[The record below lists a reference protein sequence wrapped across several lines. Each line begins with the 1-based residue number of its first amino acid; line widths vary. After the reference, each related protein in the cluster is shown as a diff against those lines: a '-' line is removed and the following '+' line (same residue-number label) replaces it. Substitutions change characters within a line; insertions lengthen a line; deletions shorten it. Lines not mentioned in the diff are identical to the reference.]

1 MWQLRSRTV
10 LNFYRHAHT
19 PSVNTAA
26 LGFTDSLRQNAP
38 HFYQGER
45 QMKGTVHYE
54 TRDDIALLTIDNPPV
69 NPLSSGVRQGLDDG
83 INAALSDD
91 NIKAIVL
98 TGAGRAF
105 IAGADIS
112 EFGGKAEG
120 PSLHD
125 CLNTMD
131 ASSKPIVAAINGTAF
146 GGGLEVALCCHY
158 RVIAPSAPVGLP
170 EVKLGLLPGAGG
182 TQRLPRLIG
191 AAKALDFMIS
201 GDPIPGPQ
209 AKALGI
215 VDEVVEGDIVDGAIA
230 YARDLIANGS
240 PIRRI
245 RDEETVVAADRG
257 NDDLFD
263 NARKNAARKMRKRFA
278 PEMIVQCVEA
288 AVNLGDFDAGIKV
301 EQECFGK
308 CLKHPQ
314 RESLIHMF
322 FAEREVAKIPDVPRD
337 TATQEITSAAVIGCG
352 TMGGGIAMCFLN
364 VGIPVTSLEMNQ
376 EALDRGIGVIK
387 RNYDIQVQRGRMTA
401 EQVDQRMALLTG
413 TTDFADLGQADVII
427 EAIYENIDVK
437 VETFGKMDAVAKP
450 GAILAS
456 NTSALDIDKMAE
468 ATKRPDSVIGL
479 HFFSPANVM
488 RLLEIVRGA
497 KTSNET
503 IASSMK
509 LGRTL
514 NKIAVLSGNAPGFIG
529 NRMLGGYT
537 RQAGEIILQGATP
550 YQVDNALLQ
559 FGMPMG
565 PFQMNDLVGLDLGWR
580 ARKLSGMKP
589 EDVPIT
595 ARVADKL
602 CEMDRYGQKTSRGF
616 YIYPEGSRAGQPD
629 PEVVSIVEETSAE
642 LGIARRE
649 IDDDEVLKRCLYPLI
664 NEGARILEDGIAIRP
679 CDIDIVYINGYGF
692 PEVTGGP
699 MFWADQQGLD
709 NILADIKRFG
719 EEYGGP
725 NWEPA
730 PLLERLVAEG
740 KTLASLQG

>member
-1 MWQLRSRTV
+1 
-10 LNFYRHAHT
+10 
-19 PSVNTAA
+19 
-26 LGFTDSLRQNAP
+26 
-38 HFYQGER
+38 
-45 QMKGTVHYE
+45 MKGTVHYE
-54 TRDDIALLTIDNPPV
+54 LRGDIALMTIDNPPV
-69 NPLSSGVRQGLDDG
+69 NPLSSGVRQGLSDG
-83 INAALSDD
+83 VNAALADD
-91 NIKAIVL
+91 NVKAIIL

-125 CLNTMD
+125 CLTTMENS
-131 ASSKPIVAAINGTAF
+131 AKPIIAAINGTAF

-158 RVIAPSAPVGLP
+158 RVIAASAPVGLP

-191 AAKALDFMIS
+191 AQKALDFILS
-201 GDPIPGPQ
+201 GDPIPGPMATQ
-209 AKALGI
+209 MGIADALADGDVIESAMAFAADIIAK
-215 VDEVVEGDIVDGAIA
+215 
-230 YARDLIANGS
+230 GS
-240 PIRRI
+240 PVRRI
-245 RDEETVVAADRG
+245 RDEEDIVAKDRG
-257 NDDLFD
+257 NAEMFD
-263 NARKNAARKMRKRFA
+263 AARKNAARKMRKRFA
-278 PEMIVQCVEA
+278 PEMIVQCIEA
-288 AVNLGDFDAGIKV
+288 AVNLGDFDAGLAV
-301 EQECFGK
+301 EQECFAK

-322 FAEREVAKIPDVPRD
+322 FSEREVSKIPDVPKD
-337 TATQEITSAAVIGCG
+337 TATQKIDTAAVIGCG
-352 TMGGGIAMCFLN
+352 TMGGGITMSFLN
-364 VGIPVTSLEMNQ
+364 VGIPVTTLEMNQ

-401 EQVDQRMALLTG
+401 EEVDKRMSLLTG
-413 TTDFADLGQADVII
+413 TTNFEDLGSADLIL

-437 VETFGKMDAVAKP
+437 VDTFKKMDAIAKP

-468 ATKRPDSVIGL
+468 ATSRPESVIGL
-479 HFFSPANVM
+479 HFFSPANIM
-488 RLLEIVRGA
+488 KLLEIVRGG
-497 KTSNET
+497 KTSKEV

-509 LGRTL
+509 LGRQL

-529 NRMLGGYT
+529 NRMLAGYT

-602 CEMDRYGQKTSRGF
+602 CEMDRYGQKNNRGY
-616 YIYPEGSRAGQPD
+616 YIYPEGSRAGQAD
-629 PEVVSIVEETSAE
+629 PEVVALVEETSAE
-642 LGIARRE
+642 LGIERRSIE
-649 IDDDEVLKRCLYPLI
+649 DEEVLKRCLYPLI

-699 MFWADQQGLD
+699 MFWADQIGLE
-709 NILADIKRFG
+709 NILADIKGFQK
-719 EEYGGP
+719 EYGGTI
-725 NWEPA
+725 WEPA

-740 KTLASLQG
+740 KTFASLQG

>member
-1 MWQLRSRTV
+1 
-10 LNFYRHAHT
+10 
-19 PSVNTAA
+19 
-26 LGFTDSLRQNAP
+26 
-38 HFYQGER
+38 
-45 QMKGTVHYE
+45 MKGTVHYE
-54 TRDDIALLTIDNPPV
+54 TRGNIALMTVDNPPV
-69 NPLSSGVRQGLDDG
+69 NPLSSGVRQGLADG
-83 INAALSDD
+83 INKALADDAIAAV
-91 NIKAIVL
+91 VL

-120 PSLHD
+120 PNLHD

-131 ASSKPIVAAINGTAF
+131 ASTKPIIAAINGTAF

-158 RVIAPSAPVGLP
+158 RVIAPKAPVGLP

-191 AAKALDFMIS
+191 AEKALNFMIT
-201 GDPIPGPQ
+201 GDPIPGPAAQ
-209 AKALGI
+209 ALGI
-215 VDEVVEGDIVDGAIA
+215 ADAVADGDVVTSAIA
-230 YARDLIANGS
+230 FAEDIIAKGS

-245 RDEETVVAADRG
+245 RDEESIVAADRG
-257 NDDLFD
+257 NAELFD
-263 NARKNAARKMRKRFA
+263 NARKTAARKMRKRFA

-288 AVNLGDFDAGIKV
+288 AVNLGDFDAGMQV
-301 EQECFGK
+301 EAECFGK

-322 FAEREVAKIPDVPRD
+322 FSEREVAKIPDVPKD
-337 TATQEITSAAVIGCG
+337 TPTQDIQSAAVIGCG
-352 TMGGGIAMCFLN
+352 TMGGGIAMNFLN

-376 EALDRGIGVIK
+376 EALDRGFGVIK

-401 EQVDQRMALLTG
+401 EQVDQRMGLLTG
-413 TTDFADLGQADVII
+413 TTSYDDLANADVIV

-437 VETFGKMDAVAKP
+437 VETFEKIEAVAKP

-456 NTSALDIDKMAE
+456 NTSGLDIDRMAA
-468 ATKRPDSVIGL
+468 ATSRPESVIGL

-488 RLLEIVRGA
+488 RLLEVVRGE

-514 NKIAVLSGNAPGFIG
+514 NKVAVLSGNAPGFIG
-529 NRMLGGYT
+529 NRMLAGYT

-550 YQVDNALLQ
+550 YQVDNVMLQ

-580 ARKLSGMKP
+580 ARKLGGMKP

-602 CEMDRYGQKTSRGF
+602 CEMERFGQKTNRGF

-629 PEVVSIVEETSAE
+629 PEVVQMVEATSAE
-642 LGIARRE
+642 LGIDRRP
-649 IDDDEVLKRCLYPLI
+649 IDDDEVLKRCLYPMI
-664 NEGARILEDGIAIRP
+664 NEGARILEDGIAIRA

-709 NILADIKRFG
+709 NILADIKKFQA
-719 EEYGGP
+719 EYGGP
-725 NWEPA
+725 AWEPA
-730 PLLERLVAEG
+730 PLLEKLVAEG
-740 KTLASLQG
+740 KTFASL

>member
-1 MWQLRSRTV
+1 
-10 LNFYRHAHT
+10 
-19 PSVNTAA
+19 
-26 LGFTDSLRQNAP
+26 
-38 HFYQGER
+38 
-45 QMKGTVHYE
+45 MKGTVHYE
-54 TRDDIALLTIDNPPV
+54 VRGNVALMTIDNPPV
-69 NPLSSGVRQGLDDG
+69 NPLSSGVRQGLHDGLTQALADD
-83 INAALSDD
+83 AVA
-91 NIKAIVL
+91 AIVL

-112 EFGGKAEG
+112 EFGGKSEG
-120 PSLHD
+120 PSLGD
-125 CLNTMD
+125 CLAAMD
-131 ASSKPIVAAINGTAF
+131 NSSKPIVAAINGTAF

-191 AAKALDFMIS
+191 AEKALSFILS
-201 GDPIPGPQ
+201 GDPIPGPAAVQ
-209 AKALGI
+209 MGIADHLSEGNIVEDGLSFAADIIAK
-215 VDEVVEGDIVDGAIA
+215 
-230 YARDLIANGS
+230 GS

-245 RDEETVVAADRG
+245 RDEEEIVRQARDNAEI
-257 NDDLFD
+257 FD

-288 AVNLGDFDAGIKV
+288 AVNLGDFDAGIAV

-308 CLKHPQ
+308 CLNHPQ

-322 FAEREVAKIPDVPRD
+322 FAEREVAKIPDVPKD
-337 TATQEITSAAVIGCG
+337 TATQDITSAAVIGCG
-352 TMGGGIAMCFLN
+352 TMGGGIAMSFLN
-364 VGIPVTSLEMNQ
+364 VGIPVIAVEMNQ
-376 EALDRGIGVIK
+376 EALDRGLGVIK
-387 RNYDIQVQRGRMTA
+387 KNYDIQVQRGRMSA
-401 EQVDQRMALLTG
+401 EEVDKRMSLIRG
-413 TTDFADLGQADVII
+413 TTDYADISDVDVII

-437 VETFGKMDAVAKP
+437 VETFKKMDAVAKP
-450 GAILAS
+450 GAVLAS
-456 NTSALDIDKMAE
+456 NTSGLDIDKMAAATSRPE
-468 ATKRPDSVIGL
+468 AVIGL

-488 RLLEIVRGA
+488 KLLEIVRGEN
-497 KTSNET
+497 TSKEV
-503 IASSMK
+503 IATSMK

-529 NRMLGGYT
+529 NRMLAGYT

-550 YQVDNALLQ
+550 YQVDNAILG

-580 ARKLSGMKP
+580 ARKLGGMKP

-602 CEMDRYGQKTSRGF
+602 CELDRYGQKTSRGY
-616 YIYPEGSRAGQPD
+616 YIYPEGSRAGQAD
-629 PEVVSIVEETSAE
+629 PEVVKIVEETSAE
-642 LGIARRE
+642 LGIERRPIE
-649 IDDDEVLKRCLYPLI
+649 DEEVLKRCLYPLI

-699 MFWADQQGLD
+699 MFWADQIGLD
-709 NILADIKRFG
+709 NILADIKKF
-719 EEYGGP
+719 EAEYGGDI
-725 NWEPA
+725 WKPA
-730 PLLERLVAEG
+730 PLLEKLVAEG
-740 KTLASLQG
+740 KSFASLQS

>member
-1 MWQLRSRTV
+1 
-10 LNFYRHAHT
+10 
-19 PSVNTAA
+19 
-26 LGFTDSLRQNAP
+26 
-38 HFYQGER
+38 
-45 QMKGTVHYE
+45 MKGTVHYE
-54 TRDDIALLTIDNPPV
+54 LRGDIALMTIDNPPV
-69 NPLSSGVRQGLDDG
+69 NPLSSGVRQGLSDG
-83 INAALSDD
+83 VNAALADD
-91 NIKAIVL
+91 NVKAIIL

-125 CLNTMD
+125 CLTTMENS
-131 ASSKPIVAAINGTAF
+131 AKPIIAAINGTAF

-158 RVIAPSAPVGLP
+158 RVIAASAPVGLP

-191 AAKALDFMIS
+191 AQKALDFILS
-201 GDPIPGPQ
+201 GDPIPGPMATQ
-209 AKALGI
+209 MGIADALADGDVIESAMAFAADIIAK
-215 VDEVVEGDIVDGAIA
+215 
-230 YARDLIANGS
+230 GS
-240 PIRRI
+240 PVRRI
-245 RDEETVVAADRG
+245 RDEEEIVAKDRG
-257 NDDLFD
+257 NAEMFD
-263 NARKNAARKMRKRFA
+263 AARKNAARKMRKRFA
-278 PEMIVQCVEA
+278 PEMIVQCIEA
-288 AVNLGDFDAGIKV
+288 AVNLGDFDAGLAV
-301 EQECFGK
+301 EQECFAK

-322 FAEREVAKIPDVPRD
+322 FSEREVSKIPDVPKD
-337 TATQEITSAAVIGCG
+337 TATQKIDTAAVIGCG
-352 TMGGGIAMCFLN
+352 TMGGGITMSFLN
-364 VGIPVTSLEMNQ
+364 VGIPVTTLEMNQ

-401 EQVDQRMALLTG
+401 EEVDKRMSLLTG
-413 TTDFADLGQADVII
+413 TTNFEDLGSADLIL

-437 VETFGKMDAVAKP
+437 VDTFKKMDAIAKP

-468 ATKRPDSVIGL
+468 ATSRPESVIGL
-479 HFFSPANVM
+479 HFFSPANIM
-488 RLLEIVRGA
+488 KLLEIVRGG
-497 KTSNET
+497 KTSKGV

-509 LGRTL
+509 LGRQL

-529 NRMLGGYT
+529 NRMLAGYT

-602 CEMDRYGQKTSRGF
+602 CEMDRYGQKNNRGY
-616 YIYPEGSRAGQPD
+616 YIYPEGSRAGQAD
-629 PEVVSIVEETSAE
+629 PEVVALVEETSAE
-642 LGIARRE
+642 LGIERRSIE
-649 IDDDEVLKRCLYPLI
+649 DEEVLKRCLYPLI

-699 MFWADQQGLD
+699 MFWADQIGLE
-709 NILADIKRFG
+709 NILADIKGFQK
-719 EEYGGP
+719 EYGGTI
-725 NWEPA
+725 WEPA

-740 KTLASLQG
+740 KTFASLQG

>member
-1 MWQLRSRTV
+1 
-10 LNFYRHAHT
+10 
-19 PSVNTAA
+19 
-26 LGFTDSLRQNAP
+26 
-38 HFYQGER
+38 
-45 QMKGTVHYE
+45 MKGTVHYE
-54 TRDDIALLTIDNPPV
+54 LRGDIALMTIDNPPV
-69 NPLSSGVRQGLDDG
+69 NPLSSGVRQGLSDG
-83 INAALSDD
+83 VNAALADD
-91 NIKAIVL
+91 NVKAIIL

-125 CLNTMD
+125 CLTTMENS
-131 ASSKPIVAAINGTAF
+131 AKPIIAAINGTAF

-158 RVIAPSAPVGLP
+158 RVIAASAPVGLP

-182 TQRLPRLIG
+182 TQRLPRLVG
-191 AAKALDFMIS
+191 AQKALDFILS
-201 GDPIPGPQ
+201 GDPIPGPVATQ
-209 AKALGI
+209 MGIADALADGDVIESAMAFAADIIAK
-215 VDEVVEGDIVDGAIA
+215 
-230 YARDLIANGS
+230 GS
-240 PIRRI
+240 PVRRI
-245 RDEETVVAADRG
+245 RDEEDIVAKDRG
-257 NDDLFD
+257 NAEMFD
-263 NARKNAARKMRKRFA
+263 AARKNAARKMRKRFA
-278 PEMIVQCVEA
+278 PEMIVQCIEA
-288 AVNLGDFDAGIKV
+288 AVNLGDFDAGLAV
-301 EQECFGK
+301 EQECFAK

-322 FAEREVAKIPDVPRD
+322 FSEREVSKIPDVPKD
-337 TATQEITSAAVIGCG
+337 TATQKIDTAAVIGCG
-352 TMGGGIAMCFLN
+352 TMGGGITMSFLN
-364 VGIPVTSLEMNQ
+364 VGIPVTTLEMNQ

-401 EQVDQRMALLTG
+401 EDVDKRMSLLTG
-413 TTDFADLGQADVII
+413 TTNFEDLGSADLIL

-437 VETFGKMDAVAKP
+437 VDTFKKMDAVAKP

-468 ATKRPDSVIGL
+468 ATSRPESVIGL
-479 HFFSPANVM
+479 HFFSPANIM
-488 RLLEIVRGA
+488 KLLEIVRGG
-497 KTSNET
+497 KTSNEV

-509 LGRTL
+509 LGRQL

-529 NRMLGGYT
+529 NRMLAGYT

-602 CEMDRYGQKTSRGF
+602 CEMDRYGQKNNRGY
-616 YIYPEGSRAGQPD
+616 YIYPEGSRAGQAD
-629 PEVVSIVEETSAE
+629 PEVVALVEETSAE
-642 LGIARRE
+642 LGIERRSIE
-649 IDDDEVLKRCLYPLI
+649 DEEVLKRCLYPLI

-699 MFWADQQGLD
+699 MFWADQIGLE
-709 NILADIKRFG
+709 NILADIKGFQK
-719 EEYGGP
+719 EYGGTI
-725 NWEPA
+725 WEPA

-740 KTLASLQG
+740 KTFASLQG